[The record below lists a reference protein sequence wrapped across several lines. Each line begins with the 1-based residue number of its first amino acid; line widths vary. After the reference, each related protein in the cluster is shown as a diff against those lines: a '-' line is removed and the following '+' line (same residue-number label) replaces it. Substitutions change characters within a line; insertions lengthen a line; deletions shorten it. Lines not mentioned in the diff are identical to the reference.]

1 MTLKLEVYFTK
12 GLKNRLWN
20 LIFPSQKSYQ
30 DLCWWFSIL
39 GCIEVMIMHPLDLI
53 KTRFQLQNNNMQ
65 GQQQY
70 LGVRDCA
77 RKMYQQEGLF
87 SFWKGLLPPILV
99 ETPKRAWKFFTFEQF
114 QKIFLFGREKP
125 GALVGKYSFFK
136 KNFLHTFYT
145 DAINCTLN
153 NNVVISILQTY
164 SLAGLGSGVTEAI
177 IVNPFEVVKVKMQS
191 NRSHQSQT
199 PSTW

>member
-1 MTLKLEVYFTK
+1 M
-12 GLKNRLWN
+12 
-20 LIFPSQKSYQ
+20 
-30 DLCWWFSIL
+30 
-39 GCIEVMIMHPLDLI
+39 MIMHPLDLI

-114 QKIFLFGREKP
+114 QKVFLFGREKP
-125 GALVGKYSFFK
+125 GALVGKYSFLK
-136 KNFLHTFYT
+136 KKFLHTFYT

-153 NNVVISILQTY
+153 NNVVISYYRRIHWQDLDLVSPKQLLLTHLRWSKSRCSPIDLINLKLRQLGKKALEFQKILDRLLFHTDIGQ
-164 SLAGLGSGVTEAI
+164 SKGVGPLPLTQDA
-177 IVNPFEVVKVKMQS
+177 FE
-191 NRSHQSQT
+191 NH
-199 PSTW
+199 